1 MTESDAPALPIPHT
15 SQPMQGAVVTEAI
28 TTTAVAG
35 EMGEG
40 SSISFDVQM
49 IEELLK
55 QPCEPFTDPS
65 FAMGG
70 VAPTF
75 SSFMPTVSVSSVARS
90 SREEEI
96 LAEISAEMAA
106 VMTAGDSGGDV
117 APPSLT
123 PSMVTSPTSTVIT
136 SSVEASPPVTASP
149 PPVRP
154 HKRISIPSSSEED
167 VDIMPDPEDAP
178 KKDKKSRRKPGSGSS
193 GSTPK
198 KRPRKKKE

>member
-1 MTESDAPALPIPHT
+1 MAESDAPTLPVPQT

-28 TTTAVAG
+28 TTTAVAN

-40 SSISFDVQM
+40 SSMSFDVRM

-75 SSFMPTVSVSSVARS
+75 SSFMPTVNVSNAARS

-96 LAEISAEMAA
+96 LAEISAEMA
-106 VMTAGDSGGDV
+106 VVTTVGGSGSDV

-123 PSMVTSPTSTVIT
+123 PLMVTSLAGTAIT
-136 SSVEASPPVTASP
+136 SSVEASPPVTASLP
-149 PPVRP
+149 
-154 HKRISIPSSSEED
+154 PSSSQ
-167 VDIMPDPEDAP
+167 
-178 KKDKKSRRKPGSGSS
+178 KDLYPFQL
-193 GSTPK
+193 
-198 KRPRKKKE
+198 

>member
-1 MTESDAPALPIPHT
+1 
-15 SQPMQGAVVTEAI
+15 
-28 TTTAVAG
+28 
-35 EMGEG
+35 
-40 SSISFDVQM
+40 M

-55 QPCEPFTDPS
+55 QPCEPFIDPS
-65 FAMGG
+65 FAMSG

-75 SSFMPTVSVSSVARS
+75 SSFMPTVNVSSAARS

-96 LAEISAEMAA
+96 LAEISTEMAA
-106 VMTAGDSGGDV
+106 VTTVDGSGSDV

-123 PSMVTSPTSTVIT
+123 PLTVTSPAGTAIT
-136 SSVEASPPVTASP
+136 SSAEAPPPVTASL

-178 KKDKKSRRKPGSGSS
+178 KKDKKPRKKPGSGSS

-198 KRPRKKKE
+198 KRPQKKKE

>member
-1 MTESDAPALPIPHT
+1 MTESDAPALPIPQT

-28 TTTAVAG
+28 TTTAITS

-55 QPCEPFTDPS
+55 QPCEPFHDPS
-65 FAMGG
+65 FTMGG

-75 SSFMPTVSVSSVARS
+75 SSFMPTASVSSTARS

-96 LAEISAEMAA
+96 LAEISAEMAT
-106 VMTAGDSGGDV
+106 VTTVGGSGGDV

-123 PSMVTSPTSTVIT
+123 PSIVTSLTGTTIT
-136 SSVEASPPVTASP
+136 SSVEALPPVTASP

-167 VDIMPDPEDAP
+167 VDIMPDPEDAS
-178 KKDKKSRRKPGSGSS
+178 KKDKKSHKKPGSESS

-198 KRPRKKKE
+198 KKPRKKKE